1 MPVLLTEEAS
11 DDLANASARHP
22 EFRGDGRG
30 VLAELALT
38 DDRSVSFAPRVG
50 RDFHGRRRRDSK
62 TMIRSLCDRHRL
74 KKWSMRWYYK

>member
-38 DDRSVSFAPRVG
+38 DDRGF
-50 RDFHGRRRRDSK
+50 
-62 TMIRSLCDRHRL
+62 RSLRALVETFMASPKNVVGVTARQ
-74 KKWSMRWYYK
+74 